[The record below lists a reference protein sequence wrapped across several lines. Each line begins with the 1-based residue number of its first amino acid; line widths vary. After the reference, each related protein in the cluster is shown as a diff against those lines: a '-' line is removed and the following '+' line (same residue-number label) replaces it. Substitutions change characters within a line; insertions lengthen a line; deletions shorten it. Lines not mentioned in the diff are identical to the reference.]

1 MKHYIIHVENKICLC
16 ARPDSDK
23 ERTRYIHSVCFLCDS
38 FLAFVFVLVSV
49 SVSLSHFG
57 CFSPFFAVVAV
68 PSFGSFVR
76 FLLLFHYIVNN
87 FRYAL
92 ISFVQFSVLYAL
104 TLIVYSNVFELAG
117 NNLAVFIV
125 CLISC
130 MNFFPSCSVSFN
142 DTFQLR
148 PNCKKEISIER
159 LKEPIMKEMA
169 IQS

>member
-1 MKHYIIHVENKICLC
+1 MRRIK
-16 ARPDSDK
+16 
-23 ERTRYIHSVCFLCDS
+23 SVCVLDPIPIKKEPVTFIRFAFSATL

-49 SVSLSHFG
+49 SVSHFG

-92 ISFVQFSVLYAL
+92 ISFVHFSVLYAL
-104 TLIVYSNVFELAG
+104 TLIVYSNVFELAR

-148 PNCKKEISIER
+148 PNGKKR
-159 LKEPIMKEMA
+159 DKH
-169 IQS
+169 